1 MEIGWEP
8 GQEAGHPLTGDQMIS
23 SCSRFPTEIKRSIKD
38 QSLGWSLRKLLELHS
53 TVSRGCSAPLPNP
66 LLGLKSTIWLPRPL
80 AGTEAAAPFLL
91 PSCVRSLPALPAA
104 TQQQRA
110 HRELQKEG
118 LAVPQLEKSCC
129 VPRGICLTTQ
139 KTRQQQIKQTQ
150 KNKESWQGIFSCDK
164 TRPK

>member
-8 GQEAGHPLTGDQMIS
+8 GQEAGRPLTGDKMIS

-38 QSLGWSLRKLLELHS
+38 QSLGWSLQKLLFNGGHRVL
-53 TVSRGCSAPLPNP
+53 CSSS
-66 LLGLKSTIWLPRPL
+66 KSTSGVEKLYL
-80 AGTEAAAPFLL
+80 APQTFGWDRSCSTFSAAQSCEE
-91 PSCVRSLPALPAA
+91 PSCAPSSHTAA
-104 TQQQRA
+104 ER
-110 HRELQKEG
+110 EG
-118 LAVPQLEKSCC
+118 LAVPQLEKRCY
-129 VPRGICLTTQ
+129 VPRGTYLTTQ